1 MCDFCADLSCLFC
14 LHSLI
19 NLSSGISLSLSL
31 YFHCINAVQYWL
43 LWLLLCFSMSQLVHA
58 PAIVR
63 EIDWVNH
70 VWPADL
76 PEDGWVWEFEKSLS
90 NVVLSLLLVHVC
102 KLYKCVL
109 LWRVHVDYKQ
119 LCLGRGLE
127 ISGFWSTIVGNWWC
141 RCYRSKLYWKSHIT
155 LKLEL

>member
-1 MCDFCADLSCLFC
+1 MCDFCADLSCLSC

-76 PEDGWVWEFEKSLS
+76 PEDRWVWEFEKSLS

-119 LCLGRGLE
+119 LCLGWGLE

-141 RCYRSKLYWKSHIT
+141 RCYRSKLYWKSDIT